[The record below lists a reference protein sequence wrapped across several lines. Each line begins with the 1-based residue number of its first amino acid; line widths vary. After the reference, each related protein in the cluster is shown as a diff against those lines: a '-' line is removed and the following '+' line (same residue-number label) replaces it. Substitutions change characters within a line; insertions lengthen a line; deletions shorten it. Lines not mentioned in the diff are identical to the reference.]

1 MISESP
7 SVRIEL
13 WGAGSVLMEES
24 PIAFAIL
31 ATAQYLGGHSG
42 LASLRAFVL
51 GLGAVILGAIDQF
64 VLPD

>member
-1 MISESP
+1 
-7 SVRIEL
+7 
-13 WGAGSVLMEES
+13 MEES